1 VTGSSSCEPD
11 RCWPLREDITRKP
24 RLLNFRSAV
33 ALVIA
38 NTIGTG
44 VFTTSGF
51 ALADLGD
58 PSVVMLAWLVGGFYA
73 IAGVVIYSD
82 LARRYPESGGEY
94 IFLQRTLHPALG
106 TAAGWISLVAGF
118 TVPIAVAGLGAE
130 LYLCRAL
137 GVSPGRPWIA
147 TVTVFSLGLLH
158 ALAPEKGVAF
168 QNVAVSIKVGVIA
181 TFITFGA
188 ATITGTAAAISAPPP
203 QTFSLLAFAGSL
215 VWISYAYSGWNAA
228 VYVTGE
234 VEGGGRAVGRALLT
248 ATILVIAL
256 YLGASA
262 VILYG
267 APPQQ
272 IKGVAESGAVAARAL
287 GGARAELALSVLIAL
302 ALLTSASSM
311 ILSGPRVY
319 ARMAQDGVLPVVLGR
334 LHGDHPKIAILTQ
347 AALSLVVIW
356 AAGLRELLQFAGV
369 TLSLSAGAVVLGW
382 FRHEVLFKW
391 SFARVLKAATAISF
405 LAVTTGIAIAT
416 LATGMGSAVA
426 AVVLIG
432 WGLLAHA
439 LGHLRTCMCRK
450 LRFGNIGDEALRE

>member
-1 VTGSSSCEPD
+1 MRRTSTVKSDSTSLCRGITG
-11 RCWPLREDITRKP
+11 KA
-24 RLLNFRSAV
+24 RLLNFPSAV

-58 PSVVMLAWLVGGFYA
+58 PSYVMLAWLVGGLYA
-73 IAGVVIYSD
+73 ISGVIIYSD
-82 LARRYPESGGEY
+82 LAQRYPESGGEY
-94 IFLQRTLHPALG
+94 LFLRRSLHPALG

-118 TVPIAVAGLGAE
+118 TVPIAAAALGAE

-137 GVSPGRPWIA
+137 GVSPGQPWIA
-147 TVTVFSLGLLH
+147 TATVLGLGLLH
-158 ALAPEKGVAF
+158 ALVPEKGVTV
-168 QNVAVSIKVGVIA
+168 QNVAVAVKVGVIA

-188 ATITGTAAAISAPPP
+188 ATITGTAATGSAPLPEP
-203 QTFSLLAFAGSL
+203 FSPLAFAGSL
-215 VWISYAYSGWNAA
+215 VFIAYAYSGWNAA
-228 VYVTGE
+228 VYVTSE

-248 ATILVIAL
+248 GTIVVIAL
-256 YLGASA
+256 YLGVSA

-267 APPQQ
+267 APQEQ
-272 IKGVAESGAVAARAL
+272 ITGIADSAAVVARAL

-319 ARMAQDGVLPVVLGR
+319 ARMAQDGVLPMVLGR

-347 AALSLVVIW
+347 TALSLVVIW

-382 FRHEVLFKW
+382 FRQNALSRW
-391 SFARVLKAATAISF
+391 SFARVLKMGTAGFF
-405 LAVTTGIAIAT
+405 LAVTAGIAIAVLT
-416 LATGMGSAVA
+416 AGAGSAVA
-426 AVVLIG
+426 AALLIG
-432 WGLLAHA
+432 WGLSAHA
-439 LGHLRTCMCRK
+439 LGHLR
-450 LRFGNIGDEALRE
+450 IGAKPT